1 MKKTGKAWGRMMVPL
16 LLAGSLLGGC
26 ALGSDAGENEAQ
38 KSALKIMYYDEGSF
52 FDQYGMLFSALHP
65 EVEIEVVTTQSV
77 KWEEGKDMNA
87 AMLAFIDEQKPDVV
101 MLSSDQYKKMAEE
114 GKLLDLEARVEEKGF
129 DKEGIM
135 PGMLDYLREMGGG
148 KLYGLV
154 PDFYSQAIYYNK
166 DLFAKYNIDLPKD
179 KMSWEELF
187 RLAAMFPTTGSED
200 DRVYGLKMGY
210 NGSDLWQLGSMI
222 GSTLNLNV
230 VDPAGTQ
237 VTINSDAW
245 KRVFE
250 MADRAID
257 SGTLYPED
265 RNRGGNSMSYEDFLL
280 QDPFI
285 GGKVA
290 MTMDGTY
297 IMEQIKQAQEVVKDK
312 AIQNWDLV
320 TMPVDPANPD
330 SSPYVSLNNIFAVS
344 ADSGA
349 IDAAWEFMS
358 YVHGD
363 EFARVTSKRQRGSM
377 PVRTKYLKDEAG
389 HNFAAFYSLKPM
401 QPAMYSSYDKLPEN
415 FFGQFMGMAQ
425 GLLSAKEND
434 KEKPIADLL
443 DELQTQAQDALTIA
457 IQQKN
462 SEASASPSAGSAGSA
477 GTAVESSASAE
488 SSASSSTSSPASP

>member
-1 MKKTGKAWGRMMVPL
+1 MRETRKSWRRTLIPL
-16 LLAGSLLGGC
+16 LLAASLLGGC
-26 ALGSDAGENEAQ
+26 ALGSGSGDNEAQ

-65 EVEIEVVTTQSV
+65 EVEIEVVTTQSIR
-77 KWEEGKDMNA
+77 WEEGKDMNA
-87 AMLAFIDEQKPDVV
+87 AMLAFIDEQKPDIV
-101 MLSSDQYKKMAEE
+101 MLSADQYKKMAEE
-114 GKLLDLEARVEEKGF
+114 GKLLDLETRVSEKSF
-129 DKEGIM
+129 DKDDIM
-135 PGMLDYLREMGGG
+135 PGMIDYLRETGGG

-154 PDFYSQAIYYNK
+154 PNFYSQAIYYNK
-166 DLFAKYNIDLPKD
+166 DLFTKYGVDLPRD

-187 RLAAMFPTTGSED
+187 RLAAMFPTTGSEE
-200 DRVYGLKMGY
+200 DRVYGLKMSYSGA
-210 NGSDLWQLGSMI
+210 DLWQLGTLI
-222 GSTLNLNV
+222 GSTLNLNI

-250 MADRAID
+250 TADRAID
-257 SGTLYPED
+257 SGSLYQED
-265 RNRGGNSMSYEDFLL
+265 RSSGGFSGSMEDYLL

-297 IMEQIKQAQEVVKDK
+297 IMDQIKQAQEVVKDK

-330 SSPYVSLNNIFAVS
+330 ASPYVSLNNIFAIQ
-344 ADSGA
+344 AQSGA
-349 IDAAWEFMS
+349 IDAAWTFMS
-358 YVHGD
+358 YVHSD
-363 EFARVTSKRQRGSM
+363 EFARVTSKRQRGTMS
-377 PVRTKYLKDEAG
+377 VRTKYLKDEAG

-415 FFGQFMGMAQ
+415 FLSQFMGMAQ
-425 GLLSAKEND
+425 SKLSAQEGD
-434 KEKPIADLL
+434 KEKPISDLL
-443 DELQTQAQDALTIA
+443 DELQAQAQDALTLA

-462 SEASASPSAGSAGSA
+462 SEASASPSAGAAEGSA
-477 GTAVESSASAE
+477 TVESSASA
-488 SSASSSTSSPASP
+488 SAASPDTP

>member
-1 MKKTGKAWGRMMVPL
+1 MKKTKNAWGRMLVSAL
-16 LLAGSLLGGC
+16 LSASLLGGC
-26 ALGSDAGENEAQ
+26 ALGAGEGQSKAE

-65 EVEIEVVTTQSV
+65 EVDIEVVTTQSV
-77 KWEEGKDMNA
+77 RWEEGKDMNA
-87 AMLAFIDEQKPDVV
+87 AMLEFIDEQKPDVV
-101 MLSSDQYKKMAEE
+101 MLSADQYKKMAEE
-114 GKLLDLEARVEEKGF
+114 GKIIDLEARVEEKSF

-135 PGMLDYLREMGGG
+135 PGMLDYLRDMGGG

-166 DLFAKYNIDLPKD
+166 DMFAKYNIDLPKD
-179 KMSWEELF
+179 KMSWDELF

-210 NGSDLWQLGSMI
+210 NGSDLFQLGTMI
-222 GSTLNLNV
+222 GSSLSLNF

-237 VTINSDAW
+237 ITINSDAW

-250 MADRAID
+250 MAGNAID
-257 SGTLYPED
+257 SGTLYPQD
-265 RNRGGNSMSYEDFLL
+265 MNRGPTSMSYEDYLL

-297 IMEQIKQAQEVVKDK
+297 IMDQIKQAQEVVKDK
-312 AIQNWDLV
+312 AIQNWDIV

-330 SSPYVSLNNIFAVS
+330 SSPYVSLNNIFAIS
-344 ADSGA
+344 ANSGS

-358 YVHGD
+358 YVHSD

-377 PVRTKYLKDEAG
+377 SVRTKYLKDETG

-401 QPAMYSSYDKLPEN
+401 QSSLYSSYDKLPEN
-415 FFGQFMGMAQ
+415 FLGQFMGMAQ

-434 KEKPIADLL
+434 NQKPIADLL
-443 DELQTQAQDALTIA
+443 NELQTQAQDALTLA

-462 SEASASPSAGSAGSA
+462 SEASASPSAGSAGTS
-477 GTAVESSASAE
+477 VE
-488 SSASSSTSSPASP
+488 SSASSSTSASAAP

>member
-1 MKKTGKAWGRMMVPL
+1 MKKKTNAWGRIIVPV
-16 LLAGSLLGGC
+16 LLAASLLGGC
-26 ALGSDAGENEAQ
+26 APGSDAGENAQ
-38 KSALKIMYYDEGSF
+38 PAVLKIMYYDEGSF

-87 AMLAFIDEQKPDVV
+87 AMLDFIDEQKPDIV
-101 MLSSDQYKKMAEE
+101 MLSSDQYKKLAEE
-114 GKLLDLEARVEEKGF
+114 GKLLDLDTRVEEKSF

-135 PGMLDYLREMGGG
+135 PGMLEYLRDMGGG

-154 PDFYSQAIYYNK
+154 PEFYSQAIYYNK
-166 DLFAKYNIDLPKD
+166 DMFAKYNIDLPKD
-179 KMSWEELF
+179 KMSWEDLF

-210 NGSDLWQLGSMI
+210 NGADLWQLGTMI
-222 GSTLNLNV
+222 GSTQNLNI
-230 VDPAGTQ
+230 VDSAGAQ
-237 VTINSDAW
+237 ITINSDAW

-250 MADRAID
+250 TASNAID
-257 SGTLYPED
+257 SGTLFQQD
-265 RNRGGNSMSYEDFLL
+265 MNRGPTSMSYEDYLL

-297 IMEQIKQAQEVVKDK
+297 IMDQIKQAQEVVKDK
-312 AIQNWDLV
+312 AIQNWDIV

-330 SSPYVSLNNIFAVS
+330 SSPYVSLNNIFAIS
-344 ADSGA
+344 AKSAA

-363 EFARVTSKRQRGSM
+363 EFARVTSKRQRGNMS
-377 PVRTKYLKDEAG
+377 VRTKYLKDDAG

-401 QPAMYSSYDKLPEN
+401 QPTMYSSYDKLPEN
-415 FFGQFMGMAQ
+415 FLNQFMGMAQ
-425 GLLSAKEND
+425 GLLSAKDND
-434 KEKPIADLL
+434 KQKPIADLL
-443 DELQTQAQDALTIA
+443 DELQTQAQDALTLA

-462 SEASASPSAGSAGSA
+462 SEASASPPAGSA
-477 GTAVESSASAE
+477 GTSAESAASAGSAAASSTSASA
-488 SSASSSTSSPASP
+488 AP